1 MKATITTL
9 LAASVL
15 ISGIAGLSAPAAAK
29 RKQVYAYAPY
39 AYVPVAPAPYAYA
52 ARAYGPANGV
62 GPWFAYGTYGSG
74 FSPYPY
80 SDGFGAYARSS
91 FGFVPRGY
99 GYYGYGP
106 DPDSASGY
114 GPFFGSNPWWRAMG
128 RFGMDGR
135 PQ

>member
-15 ISGIAGLSAPAAAK
+15 VSGIAAHSAPAAAK

-39 AYVPVAPAPYAYA
+39 GYVAVAPAPYAP
-52 ARAYGPANGV
+52 AYGPAAGP
-62 GPWFAYGTYGSG
+62 GPWFAYSTYSSG
-74 FSPYPY
+74 FSPFPY

-91 FGFVPRGY
+91 SGFVTRGY
-99 GYYGYGP
+99 GFYAYGP

-114 GPFFGSNPWWRAMG
+114 GPFFGTNPWWRAMG

>member
-1 MKATITTL
+1 MKATFTTL
-9 LAASVL
+9 LATSVL
-15 ISGIAGLSAPAAAK
+15 LSGLAGGSGTASATK
-29 RKQVYAYAPY
+29 RKPVYGYAPY
-39 AYVPVAPAPYAYA
+39 AYVPVAPAPYAA
-52 ARAYGPANGV
+52 AGAPGP
-62 GPWFAYGTYGSG
+62 GPWFAYSTYGSG

-80 SDGFGAYARSS
+80 SDGFGGYARSS
-91 FGFVPRGY
+91 FGVVPRGY
-99 GYYGYGP
+99 GFYGYGP

>member
-15 ISGIAGLSAPAAAK
+15 VSGIAGLSAPAAAK

-39 AYVPVAPAPYAYA
+39 GYVPVAPAPYAP
-52 ARAYGPANGV
+52 AYGPVAGP
-62 GPWFAYGTYGSG
+62 GPWFAYSTYSSG
-74 FSPYPY
+74 FSPFPY

-99 GYYGYGP
+99 GFYAFGP

-114 GPFFGSNPWWRAMG
+114 GPFFGTNPWWRAMG

>member
-1 MKATITTL
+1 MKATIATL
-9 LAASVL
+9 LTASVL
-15 ISGIAGLSAPAAAK
+15 ISSIAGLSTPAAAK
-29 RKQVYAYAPY
+29 RKQAYAYAPY
-39 AYVPVAPAPYAYA
+39 GYVPVAPAPYAFAPNA
-52 ARAYGPANGV
+52 AP
-62 GPWFAYGTYGSG
+62 FAYSTYGSG

-91 FGFVPRGY
+91 FGVVPRGY
-99 GYYGYGP
+99 GFYGYGP
-106 DPDSASGY
+106 DPDSVSGY